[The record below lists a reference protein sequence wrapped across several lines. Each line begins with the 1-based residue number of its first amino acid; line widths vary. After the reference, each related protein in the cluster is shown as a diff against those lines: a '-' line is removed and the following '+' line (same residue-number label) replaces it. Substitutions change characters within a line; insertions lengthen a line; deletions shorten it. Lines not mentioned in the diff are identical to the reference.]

1 MVEAASLPL
10 LLLLLLEPVWGSCV
24 NQYDHSGNSCSAML
38 AAGFTCA
45 GDFCL
50 ADDTLDQ
57 TEGAAAP
64 TAACTYAGY
73 CDLSCHFCTAG
84 DESPPPPL
92 SSTDCLD
99 AVPAELL
106 ADYPNCTVMV
116 EKQGCDGMVRR
127 DAEMEY
133 SMTDHDYRPT
143 SEQISV
149 KVGLLC
155 RQTCRSCCTD
165 AWAVE
170 SGRPNFCSMQIAS
183 GEYSCDTHFCHGTLS
198 MNQCAEKLKVGSLC

>member
-1 MVEAASLPL
+1 MVEAAALPL
-10 LLLLLLEPVWGSCV
+10 LLLYLLMEPVWGSCV
-24 NQYDHSGNSCSAML
+24 NQYDRSGNSCNAMF

-50 ADDTLDQ
+50 ADDALDQ
-57 TEGAAAP
+57 TDGAAAP

-84 DESPPPPL
+84 DVSPPPPL

-106 ADYPNCTVMV
+106 AEYPNCTAMV
-116 EKQGCDGMVRR
+116 EEQGCDGMVRR
-127 DAEMEY
+127 DAEVEY

-155 RQTCRSCCTD
+155 RQTCQSCCTD

-170 SGRPNFCSMQIAS
+170 SGQPTFCSMQIAS
-183 GEYSCDTHFCHGTLS
+183 GEYSCDTHFCHGTRS
-198 MNQCAEKLKVGSLC
+198 ATHASLHRRA

>member
-1 MVEAASLPL
+1 
-10 LLLLLLEPVWGSCV
+10 
-24 NQYDHSGNSCSAML
+24 
-38 AAGFTCA
+38 
-45 GDFCL
+45 
-50 ADDTLDQ
+50 
-57 TEGAAAP
+57 
-64 TAACTYAGY
+64 
-73 CDLSCHFCTAG
+73 
-84 DESPPPPL
+84 
-92 SSTDCLD
+92 
-99 AVPAELL
+99 
-106 ADYPNCTVMV
+106 
-116 EKQGCDGMVRR
+116 MVRR

>member
-73 CDLSCHFCTAG
+73 
-84 DESPPPPL
+84 
-92 SSTDCLD
+92 
-99 AVPAELL
+99 
-106 ADYPNCTVMV
+106 
-116 EKQGCDGMVRR
+116 
-127 DAEMEY
+127 
-133 SMTDHDYRPT
+133 
-143 SEQISV
+143 
-149 KVGLLC
+149 
-155 RQTCRSCCTD
+155 
-165 AWAVE
+165 
-170 SGRPNFCSMQIAS
+170 
-183 GEYSCDTHFCHGTLS
+183 
-198 MNQCAEKLKVGSLC
+198 